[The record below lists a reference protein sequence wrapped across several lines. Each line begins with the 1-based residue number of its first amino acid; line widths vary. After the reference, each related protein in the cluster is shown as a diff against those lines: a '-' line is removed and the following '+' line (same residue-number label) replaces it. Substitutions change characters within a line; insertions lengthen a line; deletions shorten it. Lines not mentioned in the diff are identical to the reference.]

1 MLLVSI
7 ATTESGDVITV
18 SAKLLKHLYI
28 IPKTNIVFSLWE
40 NAMAGDLFIAML
52 SLSFKTI
59 VFSVWFVQRLLIRN
73 KQLQYDLSQCQR
85 QFHFIAIRKYKVSFV
100 PSIGLQLYPIMYQES
115 PATSLLI
122 ASFVYV
128 EIDWQSTVNRCS

>member
-59 VFSVWFVQRLLIRN
+59 VFFRMVCTTL
-73 KQLQYDLSQCQR
+73 
-85 QFHFIAIRKYKVSFV
+85 
-100 PSIGLQLYPIMYQES
+100 
-115 PATSLLI
+115 
-122 ASFVYV
+122 
-128 EIDWQSTVNRCS
+128 VNT